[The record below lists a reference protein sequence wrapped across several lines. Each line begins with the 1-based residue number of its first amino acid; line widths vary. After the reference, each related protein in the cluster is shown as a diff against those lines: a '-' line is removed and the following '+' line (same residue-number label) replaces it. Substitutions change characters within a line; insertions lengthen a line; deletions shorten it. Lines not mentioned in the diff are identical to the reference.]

1 MGNLHGGCTSTIF
14 DACTTSALA
23 PIARP
28 GYWAFLG
35 VSRTLNVTYIRP
47 VPVGTE
53 VLVESRVVHAGK
65 RMAVLV
71 GTMRRRGDGEVV
83 AVCEHGKVS
92 VDVQA
97 AKL

>member
-1 MGNLHGGCTSTIF
+1 M
-14 DACTTSALA
+14 
-23 PIARP
+23 
-28 GYWAFLG
+28 
-35 VSRTLNVTYIRP
+35 
-47 VPVGTE
+47 GTE